1 MTPPPRLD
9 DLRCEPL
16 WVAKKAIFRPF
27 YWICINIFPYPKII
41 SLIANDMIVKG
52 CLPYS
57 KCRLDEMYLLGNI
70 CLVMANY
77 QREFCTG
84 MIDCNHCV
92 DVIGHNDIFFNRN
105 IGKMLGY
112 F

>member
-9 DLRCEPL
+9 IKEVLFYGAEE
-16 WVAKKAIFRPF
+16 AIFFPF
-27 YWICINIFPYPKII
+27 QWICINILPYSEII
-41 SLIANDMIVKG
+41 GLVANDMIVKG

-92 DVIGHNDIFFNRN
+92 DVIGHNGIFFNRN